1 MNKDLSNKQF
11 DDLLDYQNAL
21 NETEAI
27 KAFEEKLNSKEKP
40 KSKLLFI
47 LTMPN
52 VGSWNGKWTGEGRV
66 YARARNAK
74 QYPDCKEGSYYY
86 SWGDGWGANVE
97 VRKVTVAEANKYIK
111 KSVGF
116 SSYDW
121 MIDSILECGQI
132 LNTNERNEILK
143 NIGGKNEPKRI

>member
-1 MNKDLSNKQF
+1 MIKTSIGNFNT
-11 DDLLDYQNAL
+11 
-21 NETEAI
+21 ETEAI
-27 KAFEEKLNSKEKP
+27 KAFEEKIKPKERL

-52 VGSWNGKWTGEGRV
+52 VGSWNGKWTGSDRV

-74 QYPDCKEGSYYY
+74 QYPNCKEDDYYY
-86 SWGDGWGANVE
+86 SWNDGWGANVE

-111 KSVGF
+111 KSAGF
-116 SSYDW
+116 YSYDW

-132 LNTNERNEILK
+132 LNTAERKEYWK
-143 NIGGKNEPKRI
+143 NKEDKQNG

>member
-1 MNKDLSNKQF
+1 MIKTSIGNFSTEK
-11 DDLLDYQNAL
+11 
-21 NETEAI
+21 EAI
-27 KAFEEKLNSKEKP
+27 QAFEEKVKPKEKP

-52 VGSWNGKWTGEGRV
+52 IGSWNGEWTGADRV
-66 YARARNAK
+66 YARVRNAK
-74 QYPDCKEGSYYY
+74 NYHWCKEGNYYY

-111 KSVGF
+111 KTAGF
-116 SSYDW
+116 CGYDW
-121 MIDSILECGQI
+121 MIDSIIECGQI

-143 NIGGKNEPKRI
+143 NIGGKNE

>member
-1 MNKDLSNKQF
+1 MNRDLSNKQF
-11 DDLLDYQNAL
+11 DDLLDYL
-21 NETEAI
+21 
-27 KAFEEKLNSKEKP
+27 EEKLKSKEKP

-66 YARARNAK
+66 YARVRNAK
-74 QYPDCKEGSYYY
+74 QYPDCKEGSYHY

-143 NIGGKNEPKRI
+143 AEIREVKQTIKNMMEDE